1 MHTSHLI
8 QLLQENEHGGNGHE
22 PRQISIY
29 AANNEGRSVLV
40 MSKDSHITVIGSC
53 DESKGLSLT
62 LEISGYFYDE
72 TTENL
77 LDKVNL
83 LEAEIEELKKQL

>member
-29 AANNEGRSVLV
+29 ATNNDGRSVLV
-40 MSKDSHITVIGSC
+40 MSKASHVTVIDGR
-53 DESKGLSLT
+53 DESKEPSLT

-77 LDKVNL
+77 LNKVNL